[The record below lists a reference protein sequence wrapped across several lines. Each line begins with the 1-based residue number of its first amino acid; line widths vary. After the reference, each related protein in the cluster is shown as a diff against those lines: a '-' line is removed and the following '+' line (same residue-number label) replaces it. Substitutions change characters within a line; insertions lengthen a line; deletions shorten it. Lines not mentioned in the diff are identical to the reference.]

1 MSTAAQSSGIAELI
15 RGEKVHFNLTPAE
28 LVEYAIRRGEGKLAD
43 TGALVCHTGA
53 RTGRSPKDR
62 FIVNDAEAAHV
73 DWNDINQPC
82 TEELF
87 DAIYQKAIR
96 YLQGRELFVQEL
108 FAGADTTYRLKVRF
122 VNEQA
127 WHNMFVWNQ
136 FVRPSAGELERLR
149 AGLHRRSPLPACCW
163 TRRPMAPAR
172 RPSSASASPAASFWW
187 WAPATRAR

>member
-28 LVEYAIRRGEGKLAD
+28 LVEFAIRRGEGRLAD

-87 DAIYQKAIR
+87 DAIYQKAIPICR
-96 YLQGRELFVQEL
+96 
-108 FAGADTTYRLKVRF
+108 GASCLC
-122 VNEQA
+122 
-127 WHNMFVWNQ
+127 
-136 FVRPSAGELERLR
+136 
-149 AGLHRRSPLPACCW
+149 RSCLPGPTPPTGSRCVL
-163 TRRPMAPAR
+163 
-172 RPSSASASPAASFWW
+172 
-187 WAPATRAR
+187 